1 MSKTERLFHPRTLVI
16 HPDFKNLEEFI
27 VSIPERFQRKEG
39 TVIHQGRNELR
50 KMEYNGKEYVIKSFH
65 SPHLINRFVYGI
77 FRPSK
82 AKRSYDH
89 AEMLLKIGVGTPQP
103 VGYMNIRSGLLFDK
117 SYYIS
122 LLSAWPYIYDNLFT
136 QQFDYA
142 EEVFRAIG
150 KVTARL
156 HEHGYAHKDYGR
168 ANILFQKTPNGITIE
183 IVDLNR
189 MYIGPIDMK
198 TGCKNFERLPA
209 TPQMHRWMAEEYAK
223 ARNFDV
229 DKCFELGN
237 GDMALGVCRGV
248 KAGVVDVPFA
258 PCRANA
264 GQMLPARDNEGAVR
278 IMNIGN
284 LPFDKELRDFH
295 AAKMAQRAN
304 EENRKVSFQMVID
317 DVYAIGK
324 GRLVGRPRY

>member
-27 VSIPERFQRKEG
+27 VSIPERFQRNEG

-65 SPHLINRFVYGI
+65 SPHPY
-77 FRPSK
+77 
-82 AKRSYDH
+82 
-89 AEMLLKIGVGTPQP
+89 QP
-103 VGYMNIRSGLLFDK
+103 VCIWHISSIQGKTLLRPCRNAAENRCRHSATGRIYEYTFRLLFDK

-122 LLSAWPYIYDNLFT
+122 LLSTCPYIYDNLFT

-229 DKCFELGN
+229 EKCFEL
-237 GDMALGVCRGV
+237 M
-248 KAGVVDVPFA
+248 
-258 PCRANA
+258 RAYRSVQP
-264 GQMLPARDNEGAVR
+264 GKIDN
-278 IMNIGN
+278 
-284 LPFDKELRDFH
+284 L
-295 AAKMAQRAN
+295 
-304 EENRKVSFQMVID
+304 
-317 DVYAIGK
+317 Y
-324 GRLVGRPRY
+324 

>member
-1 MSKTERLFHPRTLVI
+1 MKVLLFTKGAMNCGKWNTMAKNMLSNPFTAPTLSTGLYMAYFVHPRQ
-16 HPDFKNLEEFI
+16 NA
-27 VSIPERFQRKEG
+27 R
-39 TVIHQGRNELR
+39 
-50 KMEYNGKEYVIKSFH
+50 
-65 SPHLINRFVYGI
+65 
-77 FRPSK
+77 
-82 AKRSYDH
+82 YDH

-122 LLSAWPYIYDNLFT
+122 LLSTCPYIYDNLFT

-223 ARNFDV
+223 TRNFDV
-229 DKCFELGN
+229 EKCFEL
-237 GDMALGVCRGV
+237 M
-248 KAGVVDVPFA
+248 
-258 PCRANA
+258 RAYRSVQP
-264 GQMLPARDNEGAVR
+264 GKIDN
-278 IMNIGN
+278 
-284 LPFDKELRDFH
+284 L
-295 AAKMAQRAN
+295 
-304 EENRKVSFQMVID
+304 
-317 DVYAIGK
+317 Y
-324 GRLVGRPRY
+324 

>member
-27 VSIPERFQRKEG
+27 VSIPERFQRNEG

-122 LLSAWPYIYDNLFT
+122 LLSTCPYIYDNLFT

-183 IVDLNR
+183 KYFISQK
-189 MYIGPIDMK
+189 I
-198 TGCKNFERLPA
+198 ER
-209 TPQMHRWMAEEYAK
+209 
-223 ARNFDV
+223 V
-229 DKCFELGN
+229 
-237 GDMALGVCRGV
+237 
-248 KAGVVDVPFA
+248 
-258 PCRANA
+258 
-264 GQMLPARDNEGAVR
+264 
-278 IMNIGN
+278 
-284 LPFDKELRDFH
+284 KELLVYDELSL
-295 AAKMAQRAN
+295 N
-304 EENRKVSFQMVID
+304 EIAFLLNYSSTAHLSRQFKEVTGTTPSEFKKQKIQLRKGLDEIV
-317 DVYAIGK
+317 
-324 GRLVGRPRY
+324 

>member
-1 MSKTERLFHPRTLVI
+1 MRRAIDETNRRRELQEDYNKEHQITPKTIYKE
-16 HPDFKNLEEFI
+16 
-27 VSIPERFQRKEG
+27 QRQLIKLTKIAEDEG

-122 LLSAWPYIYDNLFT
+122 LLSTCPYIYDNLFT

-168 ANILFQKTPNGITIE
+168 ANILFQKTPPR
-183 IVDLNR
+183 DR
-189 MYIGPIDMK
+189 K
-198 TGCKNFERLPA
+198 S
-209 TPQMHRWMAEEYAK
+209 
-223 ARNFDV
+223 
-229 DKCFELGN
+229 
-237 GDMALGVCRGV
+237 
-248 KAGVVDVPFA
+248 VV
-258 PCRANA
+258 
-264 GQMLPARDNEGAVR
+264 
-278 IMNIGN
+278 
-284 LPFDKELRDFH
+284 
-295 AAKMAQRAN
+295 
-304 EENRKVSFQMVID
+304 
-317 DVYAIGK
+317 
-324 GRLVGRPRY
+324 

>member
-27 VSIPERFQRKEG
+27 VSIPERCQRNEG

-122 LLSAWPYIYDNLFT
+122 LLSTCPYIYDNLFT

-229 DKCFELGN
+229 EKCFEL
-237 GDMALGVCRGV
+237 M
-248 KAGVVDVPFA
+248 
-258 PCRANA
+258 RAYRSVQP
-264 GQMLPARDNEGAVR
+264 GKIDN
-278 IMNIGN
+278 
-284 LPFDKELRDFH
+284 L
-295 AAKMAQRAN
+295 
-304 EENRKVSFQMVID
+304 
-317 DVYAIGK
+317 Y
-324 GRLVGRPRY
+324 

>member
-1 MSKTERLFHPRTLVI
+1 MKVLLFTKGAMNCGNGIQWQRICYQILSQPPPYQPVCIWHISSIQGKTLLRPC
-16 HPDFKNLEEFI
+16 
-27 VSIPERFQRKEG
+27 
-39 TVIHQGRNELR
+39 RN
-50 KMEYNGKEYVIKSFH
+50 
-65 SPHLINRFVYGI
+65 
-77 FRPSK
+77 
-82 AKRSYDH
+82 A
-89 AEMLLKIGVGTPQP
+89 AEIGVGTPQP

-122 LLSAWPYIYDNLFT
+122 LLSTCPYIYDNLFT

-223 ARNFDV
+223 TRNFDV
-229 DKCFELGN
+229 EKCFEL
-237 GDMALGVCRGV
+237 M
-248 KAGVVDVPFA
+248 
-258 PCRANA
+258 RAYRSV
-264 GQMLPARDNEGAVR
+264 QP
-278 IMNIGN
+278 
-284 LPFDKELRDFH
+284 
-295 AAKMAQRAN
+295 
-304 EENRKVSFQMVID
+304 
-317 DVYAIGK
+317 GK
-324 GRLVGRPRY
+324 

>member
-1 MSKTERLFHPRTLVI
+1 MKVAVLQFPGQNYARDLGNRPGNICFPEYLADQAIALAAQY
-16 HPDFKNLEEFI
+16 PDLLKVTILNEQQMADLGMNAFLA
-27 VSIPERFQRKEG
+27 VS
-39 TVIHQGRNELR
+39 
-50 KMEYNGKEYVIKSFH
+50 
-65 SPHLINRFVYGI
+65 
-77 FRPSK
+77 
-82 AKRSYDH
+82 KRSYDH

-122 LLSAWPYIYDNLFT
+122 LLSTCPYIYDNLFT

-229 DKCFELGN
+229 EKCFEL
-237 GDMALGVCRGV
+237 M
-248 KAGVVDVPFA
+248 
-258 PCRANA
+258 RAYRSVQP
-264 GQMLPARDNEGAVR
+264 GKIDN
-278 IMNIGN
+278 
-284 LPFDKELRDFH
+284 L
-295 AAKMAQRAN
+295 
-304 EENRKVSFQMVID
+304 
-317 DVYAIGK
+317 Y
-324 GRLVGRPRY
+324 

>member
-27 VSIPERFQRKEG
+27 VSIPRTFPKEWRYCYSPRG
-39 TVIHQGRNELR
+39 AMNC
-50 KMEYNGKEYVIKSFH
+50 GKWNTMAKNMLSNFH

-122 LLSAWPYIYDNLFT
+122 LLSTCPYIYDNLFT

-142 EEVFRAIG
+142 EEYSCAIG

-156 HEHGYAHKDYGR
+156 HETRIRPQRLHGR
-168 ANILFQKTPNGITIE
+168 ANILFQKTPNGIN
-183 IVDLNR
+183 NR
-189 MYIGPIDMK
+189 NCRFEPMYIGLIDMK
-198 TGCKNFERLPA
+198 TGCKILNACRQLHK
-209 TPQMHRWMAEEYAK
+209 MHRWMVK
-223 ARNFDV
+223 NTPRHGTLMWK
-229 DKCFELGN
+229 KCFEL
-237 GDMALGVCRGV
+237 M
-248 KAGVVDVPFA
+248 KAYRSVQPG
-258 PCRANA
+258 
-264 GQMLPARDNEGAVR
+264 
-278 IMNIGN
+278 
-284 LPFDKELRDFH
+284 K
-295 AAKMAQRAN
+295 
-304 EENRKVSFQMVID
+304 NR
-317 DVYAIGK
+317 
-324 GRLVGRPRY
+324 

>member
-27 VSIPERFQRKEG
+27 VSIPERFQRNEG

-103 VGYMNIRSGLLFDK
+103 VGYMNIRSGLLF
-117 SYYIS
+117 
-122 LLSAWPYIYDNLFT
+122 
-136 QQFDYA
+136 
-142 EEVFRAIG
+142 VFRAIG

-229 DKCFELGN
+229 EKCFEL
-237 GDMALGVCRGV
+237 M
-248 KAGVVDVPFA
+248 
-258 PCRANA
+258 RAYRSVQP
-264 GQMLPARDNEGAVR
+264 GKIDN
-278 IMNIGN
+278 
-284 LPFDKELRDFH
+284 L
-295 AAKMAQRAN
+295 
-304 EENRKVSFQMVID
+304 
-317 DVYAIGK
+317 Y
-324 GRLVGRPRY
+324 

>member
-1 MSKTERLFHPRTLVI
+1 MKVLLFTKGAMNCGKWNTMA
-16 HPDFKNLEEFI
+16 KNLLSNPFTAPTL
-27 VSIPERFQRKEG
+27 S
-39 TVIHQGRNELR
+39 TDL
-50 KMEYNGKEYVIKSFH
+50 Y
-65 SPHLINRFVYGI
+65 
-77 FRPSK
+77 
-82 AKRSYDH
+82 
-89 AEMLLKIGVGTPQP
+89 
-103 VGYMNIRSGLLFDK
+103 IRSGLLFDK

-122 LLSAWPYIYDNLFT
+122 LLSTCPYIYDNLFT

-229 DKCFELGN
+229 EKCFEL
-237 GDMALGVCRGV
+237 M
-248 KAGVVDVPFA
+248 
-258 PCRANA
+258 RAYRSVQP
-264 GQMLPARDNEGAVR
+264 GKIDN
-278 IMNIGN
+278 
-284 LPFDKELRDFH
+284 L
-295 AAKMAQRAN
+295 
-304 EENRKVSFQMVID
+304 
-317 DVYAIGK
+317 Y
-324 GRLVGRPRY
+324 